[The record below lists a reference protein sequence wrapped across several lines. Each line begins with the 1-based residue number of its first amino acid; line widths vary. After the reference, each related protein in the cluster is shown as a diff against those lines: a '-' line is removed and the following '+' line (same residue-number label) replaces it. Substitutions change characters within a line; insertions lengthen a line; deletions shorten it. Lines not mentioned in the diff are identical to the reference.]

1 MGCVIMEMNVE
12 IEEKYL
18 KELAGGSRKAFEV
31 LYMTYAPR
39 VEYFL
44 RGLLKNDLEAEDIT
58 QDIFYKIWS
67 NRETIVRIDSFKSYL
82 FRMAK
87 NAVCNHYSHLLVK
100 ENYIEIEKDKQD
112 YEDLIEEKIH
122 AEDLE
127 LLIVMSIEK
136 MPPQR
141 KKIFKM
147 SRFEHL
153 SNDEIALQLNI
164 SKRTVES
171 HISQAMSDLRKLLVL
186 YVITFL

>member
-1 MGCVIMEMNVE
+1 MRSVIMGMNVE

-67 NRETIVRIDSFKSYL
+67 NRETIARLDSFKSYL

-87 NAVCNHYSHLLVK
+87 NAVYNHYSHLLVK
-100 ENYIEIEKDKQD
+100 ENYIE
-112 YEDLIEEKIH
+112 IEEKIH

-153 SNDEIALQLNI
+153 SNDEIAQQLNI

-186 YVITFL
+186 YVITFV

>member
-1 MGCVIMEMNVE
+1 
-12 IEEKYL
+12 
-18 KELAGGSRKAFEV
+18 
-31 LYMTYAPR
+31 
-39 VEYFL
+39 
-44 RGLLKNDLEAEDIT
+44 
-58 QDIFYKIWS
+58 
-67 NRETIVRIDSFKSYL
+67 
-82 FRMAK
+82 MAK
-87 NAVCNHYSHLLVK
+87 NAVYNHYSHLLVK
-100 ENYIEIEKDKQD
+100 ENYIEIEKNKQD

-153 SNDEIALQLNI
+153 SNDEIAQQLNI

-171 HISQAMSDLRKLLVL
+171 HISQAMSDLRKLLVM
-186 YVITFL
+186 YVITFM